1 MNMDEMNRIEPAID
15 AAAQLELVCRI
26 VQGLCRMDE
35 LHPAQWSA
43 LRYLAKS
50 DKLLR
55 TTNQLAAHQGTNPGT
70 ASRTIS
76 ALMRKGLVTSTVS
89 RSDRRIRTISL
100 TPAGRTLLQQDPLH
114 RVATGLQRLPRET
127 RAQLPGILEELHQ
140 ALAAQVRRAEPGA
153 D

>member
-1 MNMDEMNRIEPAID
+1 MDMDDINRIDTALS
-15 AAAQLELVCRI
+15 AASQLEQVCRL
-26 VQGLCRMDE
+26 VQGLCRLDE

-50 DKLLR
+50 EKAGR
-55 TTNQLAAHQGTNPGT
+55 TTNMLAVHQGTNPGT

-100 TPAGRTLLQQDPLH
+100 TAAGRDLLGQDPLQ
-114 RVATGLQRLPRET
+114 RVAIGLQRLPRVT
-127 RAQLPGILEELHQ
+127 REQLPDLLQDLHR
-140 ALAAQVRRAEPGA
+140 ALAEQGRRPAI

>member
-1 MNMDEMNRIEPAID
+1 MDEMNRIEPAIE
-15 AAAQLELVCRI
+15 AAATLEQICRI

-50 DKLLR
+50 DKAAR
-55 TTNQLAAHQGTNPGT
+55 TTNLLAAHQGTNPGT

-89 RSDRRIRTISL
+89 RTDRRIRTISL
-100 TPAGRTLLQQDPLH
+100 TQAGRAMLLQDPLQRVALGLQHLPRDLRLQLPEILAELH
-114 RVATGLQRLPRET
+114 RVLSE
-127 RAQLPGILEELHQ
+127 
-140 ALAAQVRRAEPGA
+140 QVRRTGTTVE
-153 D
+153 

>member
-1 MNMDEMNRIEPAID
+1 MDMDDINRIEPALS
-15 AAAQLELVCRI
+15 AASQLEQVCRL
-26 VQGLCRMDE
+26 VQGLCRLDE

-50 DKLLR
+50 DKAER
-55 TTNQLAAHQGTNPGT
+55 TTNMLAVHQGTNPGT

-100 TPAGRTLLQQDPLH
+100 TATGRALLMQDPLQ
-114 RVATGLQRLPRET
+114 RVATGLQRLPRDT
-127 RAQLPGILEELHQ
+127 RDQLPELLENLYR
-140 ALAAQVRRAEPGA
+140 ALSEQVRRPAL